1 VGEAYAPFP
10 AICGYLMGI
19 GAGECGMS
27 VGKLPSGR
35 WRAQVYDPATGK
47 NLSVSGVLGG
57 PGTFATKTEAK
68 QARERARERLGA
80 VCARHVTVR
89 AFWERWTTDPLFARP
104 KESSDIRRREL
115 TKSFAERYGDIPI
128 RLVGDEIVAD
138 WLAGGGRAGS
148 VQGLCSMFNDAASV
162 KAGRLIDRNPF
173 QKLGISRGRQT
184 GVPVVRGLV
193 ASRGFH
199 GPASG

>member
-1 VGEAYAPFP
+1 
-10 AICGYLMGI
+10 LGI
-19 GAGECGMS
+19 GAGEGGVS
-27 VGKLPSGR
+27 VGRLPSGR

-47 NLSVSGVLGG
+47 NLSVSAVLGG

-80 VCARHVTVR
+80 VRARDVTVR

-128 RLVGDEIVAD
+128 RHVGD
-138 WLAGGGRAGS
+138 
-148 VQGLCSMFNDAASV
+148 
-162 KAGRLIDRNPF
+162 
-173 QKLGISRGRQT
+173 
-184 GVPVVRGLV
+184 
-193 ASRGFH
+193 
-199 GPASG
+199 